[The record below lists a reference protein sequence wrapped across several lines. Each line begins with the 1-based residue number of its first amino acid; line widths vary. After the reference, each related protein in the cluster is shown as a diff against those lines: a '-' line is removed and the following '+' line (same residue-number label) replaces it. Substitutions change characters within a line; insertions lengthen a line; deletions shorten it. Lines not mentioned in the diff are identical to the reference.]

1 MCRFWLAHI
10 YALRGGRGNVAAI
23 LQRAEVLAG
32 RTGLFSKAVDARTP
46 TLIGNMPLLFRHT
59 DYAKAALALG
69 RKIHAG

>member
-1 MCRFWLAHI
+1 
-10 YALRGGRGNVAAI
+10 